1 MVYLDTPLPSQQGY
15 LYRFSVQSQTILPNC
30 IFTDSGNL
38 LNSTI
43 QQNYSQVQPVLSMTE
58 LPGFRYL
65 TYVNIS
71 QSVYNKA
78 SVAARMSVVSEY

>member
-15 LYRFSVQSQTILPNC
+15 LYRFSVQSQTILPDC

-43 QQNYSQVQPVLSMTE
+43 QQSYSQLQPVLSLTE
-58 LPGFRYL
+58 LPGLDYL
-65 TYVNIS
+65 TYVSIS
-71 QSVYNKA
+71 QSVYNQA
-78 SVAARMSVVSEY
+78 SVAARMLVVSEY